1 MDNLYVVLICAY
13 SLKICHNIG
22 EIMLG
27 LLAVLKRIRID
38 HLQKRVRSY
47 LVRILYLF
55 FDIWCSK

>member
-22 EIMLG
+22 EIMRG

-38 HLQKRVRSY
+38 HLRKGCDLIRCVSY
-47 LVRILYLF
+47 NF
-55 FDIWCSK
+55 F